1 MALGAI
7 MQAGVSRSLS
17 LLKERPLHW
26 NGAEIFFCPDRV
38 SGERSILC
46 LSTSIWWMPLFTPSL
61 ISYSFKNPNP
71 NMAGKRETLLFE
83 CEHYEQMPC
92 HLSSPSPPL
101 T

>member
-46 LSTSIWWMPLFTPSL
+46 LSKSIWWMPLFTPSL
-61 ISYSFKNPNP
+61 ISYILFQESKPKH
-71 NMAGKRETLLFE
+71 GGEKRNTPF
-83 CEHYEQMPC
+83 
-92 HLSSPSPPL
+92 
-101 T
+101 